1 MATGKRQSGFTL
13 VEMIGV
19 LAVIAILGSV
29 AAPKIFAAIEDA
41 KVSAYVQQ
49 INTLTTAVAK
59 YHTDTGLWPRHVPT
73 HAQDRNHQL
82 MVNSLDGT
90 NPIPGWQG
98 PYLDKEMTN
107 YISKAGFQDLFL
119 ANNNDA
125 NWACDLDG
133 DGAVDGQ
140 FVIYRS
146 DGITDKVGE
155 KISNIVDGDGGITT
169 GDADWR
175 KAGKVR
181 RYRGNH
187 TSILEVCLAS
197 I

>member
-1 MATGKRQSGFTL
+1 MFVQARHRGFTL

-49 INTLTTAVAK
+49 INTISSAVAK
-59 YHTDTGLWPRHVPT
+59 FQTDTGRWPRHNPGSN
-73 HAQDRNHQL
+73 QDRRRQL
-82 MVNSLDGT
+82 MVNSLDNT

-98 PYLDKEMTN
+98 PYIEKELTN
-107 YISKAGFQDLFL
+107 HVAKGSNQDLFL

-133 DGAVDGQ
+133 DGNPDGQ
-140 FVIYRS
+140 FMIYRS
-146 DGITDKVGE
+146 DNVSDKVAE
-155 KISNIVDGDGGITT
+155 KISNIVDGDGGVTAGN
-169 GDADWR
+169 GDW
-175 KAGKVR
+175 KKFGKVR
-181 RYRGNH
+181 RYRGTH
-187 TSILEVCLAS
+187 ASILEVCIAS